1 MMAPHP
7 RHLAVFVAFTAA
19 LAVLGACSRRARSGP
34 PQAFLATSPA
44 AAVELAEIRA
54 RWEER
59 RLERS
64 RAEAY
69 LRRFPDDGATVQVRV
84 FLAWLLIDEGKL
96 HAADGLLAEVGDL
109 PRGTVR
115 DMATVARAKS
125 LRLHGAP
132 QSALQLLR
140 PLVGKVVDD
149 ADREL
154 FLEELALAAVGS
166 HDDYEALAYMDAW
179 LVGVGDDDQ
188 ERVSQKIATILA
200 RMPRSVLEQSY
211 RAMRTRGASSGYSV
225 QTQSIVRERL
235 AHIAVESNDAALAR
249 WLVELSGTSASKAGG
264 DAGVELGELAASR
277 RGLRAVRGRTLALL
291 LPTRSRELRDESAEV
306 VRGVSFALDLPRTT
320 AARGDEVRLL
330 TREDGVDALGTEAA
344 MEELVGEGAAIV
356 IAGFDRAGADRAAA
370 WGERSGVPVILLAEP
385 SPENWPRRLGV
396 MLGQPI
402 AAELQVLARAIA
414 ERGAK
419 TAAFVTDE
427 LADETAASAVFGG
440 AGVSLL
446 PAVRCDVPLTEAGKS
461 RFPLDIWRKSGATA
475 WTVSGSRSCARDLVR
490 DLGRARLEAAD
501 RGKPHVVGL
510 TLEAGLPHR
519 EIAAGI
525 TTLSVGAGIVPLA
538 SDAAEEERDEEVR
551 RHMQA
556 FGVRPSYWTA
566 LGRDAGVLAR
576 KALAALP
583 TTTTADAAEVTKRRD
598 VAAAGLLSARAR
610 MWTSEAQGIGGDRR
624 LSRSLKVVL
633 LR

>member
-1 MMAPHP
+1 MA
-7 RHLAVFVAFTAA
+7 
-19 LAVLGACSRRARSGP
+19 
-34 PQAFLATSPA
+34 
-44 AAVELAEIRA
+44 
-54 RWEER
+54 
-59 RLERS
+59 
-64 RAEAY
+64 
-69 LRRFPDDGATVQVRV
+69 
-84 FLAWLLIDEGKL
+84 
-96 HAADGLLAEVGDL
+96 
-109 PRGTVR
+109 
-115 DMATVARAKS
+115 
-125 LRLHGAP
+125 
-132 QSALQLLR
+132 
-140 PLVGKVVDD
+140 
-149 ADREL
+149 
-154 FLEELALAAVGS
+154 
-166 HDDYEALAYMDAW
+166 
-179 LVGVGDDDQ
+179 
-188 ERVSQKIATILA
+188 
-200 RMPRSVLEQSY
+200 
-211 RAMRTRGASSGYSV
+211 GASSM
-225 QTQSIVRERL
+225 SIRL
-235 AHIAVESNDAALAR
+235 
-249 WLVELSGTSASKAGG
+249 
-264 DAGVELGELAASR
+264 
-277 RGLRAVRGRTLALL
+277 TL
-291 LPTRSRELRDESAEV
+291 
-306 VRGVSFALDLPRTT
+306 
-320 AARGDEVRLL
+320 
-330 TREDGVDALGTEAA
+330 
-344 MEELVGEGAAIV
+344 
-356 IAGFDRAGADRAAA
+356 
-370 WGERSGVPVILLAEP
+370 P
-385 SPENWPRRLGV
+385 SPKPGW
-396 MLGQPI
+396 
-402 AAELQVLARAIA
+402 LAKITTAIA